1 MCGAINTVINDNGV
15 LTGTITDGTGYMS
28 ALKDQGIDIIG
39 KKMTIVGAGGAATA
53 IVMQAALDALKKL
66 VFLILK
72 MLHGNVL

>member
-53 IVMQAALDALKKL
+53 NCYASS
-66 VFLILK
+66 FRWR
-72 MLHGNVL
+72 